1 MMNYLFEIVMGE
13 YEGVMFFVQENSQD
27 AAFVAALEISEQ
39 SIVQYHGE
47 YSDEEAEMMGYD
59 TF

>member
-47 YSDEEAEMMGYD
+47 HSDEEAEMMGYD